1 MRLVIRY
8 TFFFVLGILSFVC
21 IYLLIAFCLSKIQ
34 VNSDVNLTK
43 SDRKVTIYLLSNGV
57 HTDIV
62 LPVKNSIVHWDTIFR
77 VENTRGKYYDVNF
90 IAIGW
95 GDKGFYLNTP
105 TWGDLT
111 FSTAFKAVSGL
122 STTALHTTYYKE
134 LTLGDNCISLNV
146 SKKDYHMLKRYI
158 LNSLKYNKDNK
169 PVYIKTDAVYGD
181 RDAFYDAV
189 GSYHLF
195 STCNTWTN
203 NALKYSHQK
212 ASLWTPFQSGIFE
225 HYK

>member
-8 TFFFVLGILSFVC
+8 TLYSVLGILLFVC
-21 IYLLIAFCLSKIQ
+21 IYLIVAFFVSKIP

-43 SDRKVTIYLLSNGV
+43 SDRKVKIYLLSNGV

-62 LPVKNSIVHWDTIFR
+62 LPVNNSIVRWDTIFPIK
-77 VENTRGKYYDVNF
+77 NTRGKYTDAKY

-122 STTALHTTYYKE
+122 SSTALHTTYYKE
-134 LTLGDNCISLNV
+134 VTLGENCVSLKV
-146 SKKDYHMLKRYI
+146 SKKDYCLLKRYI
-158 LNSLKYNKDNK
+158 LHSLKYNKRSK
-169 PVYIKTDAVYGD
+169 PIFIKTNAVYGD

-203 NALKYSHQK
+203 NALKFSNQK